1 LPATAKNKPKVAG
14 FMSGSGSNLRR
25 LLEFPNPAFEV
36 VFLFSDNAGSQ
47 IKTLATD
54 YNLPYCVYDIRRFY
68 QQQRLPRRLDSPR
81 SWEARRCY
89 DQTAARL
96 LRAFNVD
103 IIALGGYMSFLTLE
117 QGGVNVHPGDLSLK
131 DSQGRRLLA
140 GDRAVELAIRQGC
153 RWLRASTIWIDSGVD
168 SGPLLLRSAPLAV
181 NLSCPLAELV
191 ADPTRLRQEAARL
204 QELLKQKGD
213 WHIFPLTIQLLAQGR
228 LRVAEGIAWLDG
240 RPFPEGI
247 AVDAINVI

>member
-1 LPATAKNKPKVAG
+1 VFALKKNKPKVAG

-25 LLEFPNPAFEV
+25 LLEFPNPAFEM
-36 VFLFSDNAGSQ
+36 VFLFSDNADSQ
-47 IKTLATD
+47 VKTLAKD
-54 YNLPYCVYDIRRFY
+54 YNLPYFVYDIKRFY
-68 QQQRLPRRLDSPR
+68 KEQQLPRRLDNPR
-81 SWEARRCY
+81 SWQARRRY

-96 LRAFNVD
+96 LQAFDVD

-117 QGGVNVHPGDLSLK
+117 QGGVNVHPGDLALK

-140 GDRAVELAIRQGC
+140 GDKAVELAIRQGS

-181 NLSCPLAELV
+181 DLSRPLPELI
-191 ADPTRLRQEAARL
+191 ADPPRLRQEAARL

-228 LRVAEGIAWLDG
+228 LQVKEGMAWLDG
-240 RPFPEGI
+240 CPFPEGI
-247 AVDAINVI
+247 AVDKVNVI